1 MRAWFL
7 SAKIMGFILQV
18 ARATCFR
25 ILPENIVD
33 LIKKDHDFLK
43 QERKETERN
52 ITFVNNANT
61 WLSGPSL
68 KEKKRL
74 FASYK
79 PFLFIEQYENPTYLF
94 KIIDPYLFALKI
106 STLHQGHA
114 HFIRLMTLDSQS
126 LNN

>member
-1 MRAWFL
+1 
-7 SAKIMGFILQV
+7 MGFILQV

-43 QERKETERN
+43 K
-52 ITFVNNANT
+52 
-61 WLSGPSL
+61 
-68 KEKKRL
+68 KKREKRNGKKHNVREQCKHLVVGTFLKRKNVYLPHINL
-74 FASYK
+74 FC
-79 PFLFIEQYENPTYLF
+79 LFHNKKNRTYLF

-106 STLHQGHA
+106 STLYQGHA
-114 HFIRLMTLDSQS
+114 HFIRLVTLDSQS